1 MNIYV
6 ISLIVIFII
15 MLILHWQKK
24 VFWSLIFADVF
35 LFMTLIASLTFI
47 NHLNVENNFLSIAIL
62 FVFYILIP
70 LLIIMGCIFLVR
82 NTRIMY
88 LKEGRSLVAKLSAAF
103 GLNIFVIFG
112 VLLFML
118 QIDLFSKNIYW
129 AIIVESFLLIDVFF
143 VSLFICYL
151 IYSVINQMVPY
162 KKNIDYIIVLGAGI
176 RSEEVTPLLK
186 SRLDKGLMYLK
197 DNPKAKFVVS
207 GGQGP
212 DEPVS
217 EAFAMAKY
225 LRSQNI
231 PDSQIIIEDKST
243 TTYENMKYSKIK
255 IDNDWSDKTRKPNVL
270 FTTNNYHVL
279 RSTTYAD
286 MAKLKAHGAGAPT
299 SYYFLPSALLREYAA
314 ILVQNKIKILLIML
328 LIISFVIIAS
338 WPF

>member
-1 MNIYV
+1 MDIYV
-6 ISLIVIFII
+6 ISLIVIFIM

-24 VFWSLIFADVF
+24 VFWSLLFADVF
-35 LFMTLIASLTFI
+35 LFMTLIESLNFI
-47 NHLNVENNFLSIAIL
+47 NQINIENDFFSMAIL
-62 FVFYILIP
+62 LGFYVLIP
-70 LLIIMGCIFLVR
+70 LLVIIGSIFLVR

-88 LKEGRSLVAKLSAAF
+88 LKEGRSLVAKLSAGF
-103 GLNIFVIFG
+103 GLNIFVILG

-118 QIDLFSKNIYW
+118 QFDLFSKNIYL

-151 IYSVINQMVPY
+151 IYSVINQMLPY
-162 KKNIDYIIVLGAGI
+162 KKHVDYIIVLGAGI

-197 DNPKAKFVVS
+197 DNPQVKFVVS
-207 GGQGP
+207 GGKGP

-231 PDSQIIIEDKST
+231 PDNQIIIEDQST

-255 IDNDWSDKTRKPNVL
+255 IDDDWSDEKRKPNVL

-279 RSTTYAD
+279 RSMTYAD

-314 ILVQNKIKILLIML
+314 VLVQNKIKIILIML
-328 LIISFVIIAS
+328 LIISFVIIVS